1 MKKFLIL
8 IFLLLFTNILS
19 AEIIKN
25 IDITGNERVSD
36 ETIKVYGDFS
46 INQNIDNLK
55 INKIIKDLYSTNF
68 FEDIEV
74 SVSNNTLFVNL
85 TEYPVI
91 NEIIIIGEK
100 ANKYKKAIIENI
112 KSKKNGPFVKSLI
125 VDDEVI
131 IKKLYGSLGFNF
143 LNVKSKIESF
153 PKKRVN
159 VFFEIEKGEKTKI
172 SKINF
177 KGDRKLRDRR
187 LRDIITSQEAQFWK
201 VLTKNIYLNQTN
213 IELDKRL
220 LTNYYKSIGYYDVK
234 VLSEIAELDENFSAD
249 LTFNIDAGTRYKI
262 SKISTNVDNVL
273 DKKLFL
279 PLNKVYS
286 EVIGSYYSPF
296 TVKKL
301 LDELDLIISNEDL
314 QFVEHN
320 VNEIIKDDTI
330 EVVINVIEGDKI
342 IVEKIEI
349 LGNSVTNET
358 VIRSELLLDEGDP
371 YSRVKVDKSISNIKS
386 KRIFASVKESITDG
400 STPNSKN
407 IKITVEEMPTGEISA
422 GAGIGTNGGSLAF
435 NIKENNWLGKGI
447 TLSANADV
455 SADSV
460 RGSLSFTEPNYNFTG
475 KTLSYN
481 VKNIKNDKSD
491 TSGYENNIFGAGIGL
506 SYEKFKNIYFSPG
519 LNITHDNL
527 KTDSSASTLL
537 KKQAGTAT
545 DFMFDYSL
553 STDKRDRSFMPTS
566 GYLTSFYQELPLY
579 ADQPYLKNNV
589 STRHYKELSA
599 NVVGALK
606 FSATAINGIAD
617 EDVRLSKRL
626 TISSN
631 NLRGFEPG
639 KVGPKDGNDFIGGN
653 YATSLNLE
661 ANFPNFFP
669 EKSNAD
675 IGMFLDA
682 GNIWGV
688 DYSDSI
694 DDSSKIRST
703 IGINTSWL
711 SPAGPLS
718 FIFSKNITKAT
729 TDVDQSF
736 NFRLGTTF

>member
-1 MKKFLIL
+1 MKKILLI
-8 IFLLLFTNILS
+8 ISITLFTNILS
-19 AEIIKN
+19 AEVIKK
-25 IDITGNERVSD
+25 IEITGNERISD
-36 ETIKVYGDFS
+36 ETIKVYGNFS

-85 TEYPVI
+85 AEYPVI

-125 VDDEVI
+125 VDDEII

-187 LRDIITSQEAQFWK
+187 LRDIITSQEAQFYK
-201 VLTKNIYLNQTN
+201 VLTKNIYLNQAN

-234 VLSEIAELDENFSAD
+234 VLSEIAELDENFSAN
-249 LTFNIDAGTRYKI
+249 LTFNIDAGTRYRI

-279 PLNKVYS
+279 PLNEVYS

-371 YSRVKVDKSISNIKS
+371 YSQVKVDKSISNIKS
-386 KRIFASVKESITDG
+386 KRIFASVKESVTDG

-422 GAGIGTNGGSLAF
+422 GAGIGTNGGSFAF

-455 SADSV
+455 SAESV

-519 LNITHDNL
+519 LNITHDDL
-527 KTDSSASTLL
+527 KTDSSASALL
-537 KKQAGTAT
+537 KKQAGTST

-589 STRHYKELSA
+589 STRHYKELSE